1 MKSSK
6 RRVTMRFRTYFL
18 ISCSALLA
26 LSLARVLAQ
35 TAGSEAPPPPAPD
48 RPAEVNAEPPQS
60 TPPQAESRPDRTA
73 RKRPEEMPKVVR
85 WVCTDR
91 ICGHCDGQCSRRK
104 GHVAVSRRGHC
115 ACTPEEGSPLD
126 QAIRKAYR
134 ARQKNP

>member
-1 MKSSK
+1 MKGLS
-6 RRVTMRFRTYFL
+6 RRETMRLRSYFL

-35 TAGSEAPPPPAPD
+35 TGGSEAAPPASD
-48 RPAEVNAEPPQS
+48 RPTAEKTEPPRS
-60 TPPQAESRPDRTA
+60 TPSPSGSRPDRIAGKEAEKT
-73 RKRPEEMPKVVR
+73 PKVVR

-91 ICGHCDGQCSRRK
+91 ICGHCDGQCSPQK

-115 ACTPEEGSPLD
+115 ACTPEEGSALD

-134 ARQKNP
+134 ARQKGS

>member
-1 MKSSK
+1 
-6 RRVTMRFRTYFL
+6 MRLRSYFL

-35 TAGSEAPPPPAPD
+35 TGGGEATPPPSD
-48 RPAEVNAEPPQS
+48 RPAAEKTE
-60 TPPQAESRPDRTA
+60 TPRATAAPSGNRPDRTA
-73 RKRPEEMPKVVR
+73 GKEAEEPLKVVR

-115 ACTPEEGSPLD
+115 ACTPEEGSALD
-126 QAIRKAYR
+126 EAIREAYR
-134 ARQKNP
+134 KRQKGS

>member
-1 MKSSK
+1 
-6 RRVTMRFRTYFL
+6 MRFRTYFL

-35 TAGSEAPPPPAPD
+35 TAGSEAPPAAQD
-48 RPAEVNAEPPQS
+48 RPAAENAKPPQS
-60 TPPQAESRPDRTA
+60 TPPQEESRPDRA
-73 RKRPEEMPKVVR
+73 APRKGPEETPKVVR

-91 ICGHCDGQCSRRK
+91 ICGHCDGQCSRQK

-134 ARQKNP
+134 ARQRNP